1 MKKLNEIIK
10 KINISKNKNYVQDI
24 YIISNVLESFFV
36 HDGYAIKILE
46 IIPVNISD
54 LNEDKKNNII
64 LAFKEMLKECN
75 FRFKIISEIYRLD
88 IEQSIDE
95 MRQEKIEINKE
106 ILSNYEMFLREISA
120 KKEMY
125 INRYYIVFRGLP
137 VDNVNN
143 IADILKDIEDRC
155 EIFFK
160 LSKIGVKINNINSKD
175 EIIRILKAQIYK
187 GSDLN
192 WD

>member
-10 KINISKNKNYVQDI
+10 KVNISKSKDYVQDI

-75 FRFKIISEIYRLD
+75 FRFKIISESYRID

-95 MRQEKIEINKE
+95 IKQEKLNINRE
-106 ILSNYEMFLREISA
+106 ILLNYEIFLKEISA

-125 INRYYIVFRGLP
+125 INRYYIAFRGQA

-143 IADILKDIEDRC
+143 RVDILKDIEDKC
-155 EIFFK
+155 EIFLK
-160 LSKIGVKINNINSKD
+160 LNKVGVKIKSIDSNE
-175 EIIRILKAQIYK
+175 EIIRILRRQIYK